1 MWKILIADDEEI
13 ECRGLE
19 MMIRKNFKMAELLPS
34 VYNGVDL
41 IKKAERFQPDVI
53 LADINMPGLNGL
65 EALEMLRLKALNA
78 KVIINTAYNDFA
90 YIRKALQLGASD
102 FLSKPVYEEEL
113 VKAISKVLGVLEQ
126 EKRIFRENQISEK
139 KFQDMQSALG
149 NGLMSSILLGQPKEE
164 ELRLWFDNLDQTF
177 LGGILVLMQVPDNRK
192 VSVYLEVIRKMVQ
205 EELKRFCIS
214 LTMVH
219 KETLYLFLIPGGE
232 VGEENY
238 QPWSRELLE
247 MLRRKIRTDFEC
259 EAVFGVSRWKY
270 EFEKMPEGLKECRMV
285 LNDQRAEAVCFFEK
299 REKIYSRQAEDLEL
313 TEDMADAVRRK
324 DSEAAKEILQK
335 IFTQWKAG
343 GQGLWQ
349 EQRLAAAFIQKCQ
362 EELESGK
369 RRHFFWRQLLER
381 LQSASDET
389 QLQERVLAVLWELPE
404 SKRTETI
411 RNEYVEEA
419 VLYIENNYMK
429 DISLEAVAERLGIS
443 SFYLS
448 RLLTQQLDES
458 FVELLTDARIDH
470 AIRLIRDEDFIVKD
484 IGARVGYLSPTYFY
498 KVFKKN
504 TGMTV
509 GEMRRLLRG
518 L

>member
-19 MMIRKNFKMAELLPS
+19 MMIRKNFKTAELLPS
-34 VYNGVDL
+34 VSNGVDL

-53 LADINMPGLNGL
+53 IADINMPGLNGL

-126 EKRIFRENQISEK
+126 EKRIFHENQISEK
-139 KFQDMQSALG
+139 KFQDIQSALG

-164 ELRLWFDNLDQTF
+164 EQRLWFDNLEQTF
-177 LGGILVLMQVPDNRK
+177 LGGILVLMQVSDNK
-192 VSVYLEVIRKMVQ
+192 KASVYLEPIRKLVQ
-205 EELKRFCIS
+205 EELKRLCTS

-219 KETLYLFLIPGGE
+219 KEALYLLLVPGGE

-238 QPWSRELLE
+238 QPWSKALLE
-247 MLRRKIRTDFEC
+247 MLRKKIRSAFEC
-259 EAVFGVSRWKY
+259 ETVFSVSRWKY
-270 EFEKMPEGLKECRMV
+270 EFEKMPEGLKECRMA
-285 LNDQRAEAVCFFEK
+285 LNGERTGAVCFFE
-299 REKIYSRQAEDLEL
+299 RQGEIHSRKTEDLGL
-313 TEDMADAVRRK
+313 TEDMAEAVKRK
-324 DSEAAKEILQK
+324 DPDAAKEILQRK
-335 IFTQWKAG
+335 FEQWKAG

-349 EQRLAAAFIQKCQ
+349 EQRLAAVFIQKCG
-362 EELESGK
+362 EALAVGK
-369 RRHFFWRQLLER
+369 GRRFFWRQLLER

-389 QLQERVLAVLWELPE
+389 QLQERILALLWELPE
-404 SKRTETI
+404 WERTEEI

-509 GEMRRLLRG
+509 GEMRQLLRES
-518 L
+518 